1 MQDIG
6 VIILAGGK
14 SSRMGEDKGLMVL
27 FGKPMIEYIIDIVDQ
42 LSTDIVIVANNE
54 EYSRYDYPIYSDIYP
69 EKGPLG
75 GLHTGLTKSKH
86 EINIVLSCDVPY
98 VKTDLLQF
106 LLSKSK
112 NHDITIPLFEDRTHQ
127 LIGIY
132 KKSCL
137 ATFEKSIKMDK
148 LKISSIFTQLDVNVV
163 DCNEFDKINFKNLN
177 SKRDISQV

>member
-27 FGKPMIEYIIDIVDQ
+27 FGKPMIEYILDIADQ
-42 LSTDIVIVANNE
+42 ISTDIVIVANNE
-54 EYSRYDYPIYSDIYP
+54 EYNRYDYPTFPDIYP

-75 GLHTGLTKSKH
+75 GLHAGLTKSKH

-98 VKTDLLQF
+98 VKPELLQF
-106 LLSKSK
+106 LLTEST

-127 LIGIY
+127 LIGVY
-132 KKSCL
+132 KKTCL
-137 ATFEKSIKMDK
+137 PTFEKSIMMDE
-148 LKISSIFTQLDVNVV
+148 LKISSIFSQLEVNVV

-177 SKRDISQV
+177 SKRDISPV